1 MWIKKK
7 RVLTV
12 LTLSLLVALFLMCIN
27 LNGLVSAQSGYTSAF
42 EGPKAEFYG
51 TYYNGAYWSDYSS
64 HSGTSSAQ
72 FNAVLNFDI
81 DAASSGKPNIM
92 GSMTTVYIPDNSIGG
107 TLVDWLPS
115 TWLNQHNY
123 INNPVQ
129 TYNWTIGG
137 RTYYMEQYLLRY
149 YVSLSAEGSG
159 GAGLISGTGEYPP
172 QNQYPNGDNS
182 YENLQVWIKFNLE
195 PTWYIQGQGTAYF
208 AIGKVQLAN
217 AVDLSG
223 QTTDGSEVD
232 PRSSVSVYPSSD
244 SQVVFLTY
252 EPFGASSETHESY
265 YYQGK
270 QLNSAYFTDSVYMK
284 IDLSH
289 FGLYGDWNT
298 PGNILSGVWCR
309 GDVATFC
316 FDITVF
322 VIGDW
327 SVQDIQDDPDNFG
340 NFVRVDSSETW
351 LSWLTSPSTLAW
363 LIPALIIVAVIFFA
377 PWLIVLVVSIFRG

>member
-1 MWIKKK
+1 MMGKK
-7 RVLTV
+7 VFVCFFLFM
-12 LTLSLLVALFLMCIN
+12 LLASLVCLIGSVN
-27 LNGLVSAQSGYTSAF
+27 AQSGYTSAF

-51 TYYNGAYWSDYSS
+51 VSWNRGNSLEKWSRTDL
-64 HSGTSSAQ
+64 HSGTSSSQ
-72 FNAVLNFDI
+72 FDAVLNFDA

-92 GSMTTVYIPDNSIGG
+92 GSMTTVYIPNNTIGG
-107 TLVDWLPS
+107 ILAGWVPDS
-115 TWLNQHNY
+115 WLNQHNY
-123 INNPVQ
+123 ITNPRAV
-129 TYNWTIGG
+129 YNWTIGG
-137 RTYYMEQYLLRY
+137 RTYQMQQYLLRY

-159 GAGLISGTGEYPP
+159 GAGLLSGSGEYPP
-172 QNQYPNGDNS
+172 QNQYQNGDNS
-182 YENLQVWIKFNLE
+182 YDNLAVWLKFDLE

-217 AVDLSG
+217 SVDLAG
-223 QTTDGSEVD
+223 HNTDGSEAN

-244 SQVVFLTY
+244 SQAVFLTY
-252 EPFGASSETHESY
+252 EPFGTTSQAHESY

-270 QLNSAYFTDSVYMK
+270 QLNPSYFTDSVYMK

-298 PGNILSGVWCR
+298 PGNPLSGVWCR

-340 NFVRVDSSETW
+340 NFVRADSSGTW
-351 LSWLTSPSTLAW
+351 LSWLTSPEVFPFVIIAV
-363 LIPALIIVAVIFFA
+363 IALIILFFA
-377 PWLIVLVVSIFRG
+377 PWIFVILIQAFK